1 MSLASLL
8 GWLAAFGIVV
18 VIACRFVAARRHAGS
33 TAAADKSPAAQRKAA
48 LRQDLAY
55 LTKQAAELRQLKQAA
70 RASGN
75 EYDKCIEALEWRE
88 YVGDAVRFI
97 VAAQAEGWKE
107 SSKGAENIRNLLRSL
122 GLTDAEFERLLS
134 DTAQFQGLQNSP

>member
-1 MSLASLL
+1 MSFASLL

-18 VIACRFVAARRHAGS
+18 VIACRFVAARRHAGL
-33 TAAADKSPAAQRKAA
+33 TAADKSPAAQRKAA

-55 LTKQAAELRQLKQAA
+55 LTKQAAELRQLKQAT

-75 EYDKCIEALEWRE
+75 EYDECIEALEWRE

-97 VAAQAEGWKE
+97 VAAQAEGTKE
-107 SSKGAENIRNLLRSL
+107 LSKDAENIRNLLRSL
-122 GLTDAEFERLLS
+122 GLTDAEFEQLLS
-134 DTAQFQGLQNSP
+134 DTA